1 MNSACKGPMVESK
14 RCSAFLKY
22 MYAVCAYYYKAF
34 SHYIWICVHI
44 PNSSNIVIFKIALW
58 LYNGSSFHIF
68 GQKLFIKYIIK
79 YTVTSF
85 SF

>member
-14 RCSAFLKY
+14 RCSAFLKK
-22 MYAVCAYYYKAF
+22 AVCAYYYIALL
-34 SHYIWICVHI
+34 SQNIWICVQI

-68 GQKLFIKYIIK
+68 CQKLFIKYIIK
-79 YTVTSF
+79 HTLTSF
-85 SF
+85 YF

>member
-22 MYAVCAYYYKAF
+22 AVCAYYYKAF
-34 SHYIWICVHI
+34 SQYIWIWIHI
-44 PNSSNIVIFKIALW
+44 PHSSYIVFLKIALW

-85 SF
+85 YF

>member
-22 MYAVCAYYYKAF
+22 AVCAYYYKAL
-34 SHYIWICVHI
+34 SQNIWICVHI
-44 PNSSNIVIFKIALW
+44 PNFSYIVIFKIALW

-68 GQKLFIKYIIK
+68 GQKLLII
-79 YTVTSF
+79 
-85 SF
+85 